1 MTQVHTLTEQ
11 RTELEKV
18 WARLATV
25 PGAPIG
31 RNTLLRNEVAQSW
44 RRARGTVDLSR
55 AVAPATDREDL
66 GSRWSRSPLREP
78 VLAMAGQLRS
88 IADDA
93 GFITGITDADGV
105 LLWSSGSRSVRLRA
119 EQVNF
124 APGGQW
130 DEYGMGTNA
139 VALALHTGR
148 PSTVFSAEHLIEALH
163 SWVCYCAPI
172 HGPDGRQVGL
182 LDLSSYWDRANP
194 LAMSTVR
201 ALVDAI
207 ESRLR
212 ADAPRTGPA
221 IRLECLGTTRL
232 LRAGSAVPVRPRQME
247 ILTLLALEPEGFT
260 PERLR
265 DAVYGDRPI
274 SPSTLKADVS
284 HLRRATDGGIADR
297 RYMLTRPIACDAVDL
312 LAAIEAGDTTAALRL
327 YRGPLLPDS
336 DTPGIVQW
344 REYIDVVLRT
354 AVLSGRHP
362 EHAFVYGRHRPDDIE
377 IHEHALRLLP
387 PGDPRRALVT
397 ARLHST
403 LTS

>member
-1 MTQVHTLTEQ
+1 MTEVHTLTQQ
-11 RTELEKV
+11 RAELERV
-18 WARLATV
+18 WARWATE

-31 RNTLLRNEVAQSW
+31 RDVLLRNEVAQSW
-44 RRARGTVDLSR
+44 QRVRGAVDLSR
-55 AVAPATDREDL
+55 AVAPATDRDDL

-78 VLAMAGQLRS
+78 VLAMAGQLRG
-88 IADDA
+88 IAEDA
-93 GFITGITDADGV
+93 GFITGVTDEDGV

-119 EQVNF
+119 EEVNF
-124 APGGQW
+124 APGGVW

-139 VALALHTGR
+139 VALALHSGR

-194 LAMSTVR
+194 LAMCTVR
-201 ALVDAI
+201 ALVTAI
-207 ESRLR
+207 EAQLR
-212 ADAPRTGPA
+212 ADAPRTGPV
-221 IRLECLGTTRL
+221 IRLECLGTMRL
-232 LRAGSAVPVRPRQME
+232 LRAGKVVPARPRQVE

-265 DAVYGDRPI
+265 DAVYGDRAM
-274 SPSTLKADVS
+274 SSSTLKADVS

-336 DTPGIVQW
+336 ETPGIVQW

-362 EHAFVYGRHRPDDIE
+362 EHAFVFGRYRPDDIE
-377 IHEHALRLLP
+377 IHEHALRLLA
-387 PGDPRRALVT
+387 PGDSRRALVT
-397 ARLHST
+397 ARLHT
-403 LTS
+403 ALTG